1 MSVFKET
8 SPDSDVCPLCGRPFG
23 FTNIDEHHLI
33 PRAFKGKETVTLHKV
48 CHRSIHATLTERELA
63 NYYNTIERL
72 LEHENIQKFVK
83 WVQKKDIEY
92 YSGVEESTERKGKRR
107 R

>member
-1 MSVFKET
+1 MPT
-8 SPDSDVCPLCGRPFG
+8 VCPLCKRLLG
-23 FTNIDEHHLI
+23 TENLSIHHLV
-33 PRAFKGKETVTLHKV
+33 PKTFKGRETVTLHKV
-48 CHRSIHATLTERELA
+48 CHRAIHATFTERELA